1 VKKDEKSVQFRHM
14 VEEIVFFRSFQMVYA
29 IDNLAPS
36 SSVTEY
42 ENGNLNLEM
51 DFRRT
56 TKNVYRKSKDY
67 KECLSSFLTYM
78 MAKVQKRLTRV
89 LSIYVPQSLSYVIP
103 TLPTKG
109 VVEIIKTNLL
119 PSRSPLLQLHIVGL
133 DRGVFD

>member
-1 VKKDEKSVQFRHM
+1 
-14 VEEIVFFRSFQMVYA
+14 
-29 IDNLAPS
+29 
-36 SSVTEY
+36 
-42 ENGNLNLEM
+42 
-51 DFRRT
+51 
-56 TKNVYRKSKDY
+56 
-67 KECLSSFLTYM
+67 M

>member
-103 TLPTKG
+103 TIPTKG

>member
-1 VKKDEKSVQFRHM
+1 M

>member
-1 VKKDEKSVQFRHM
+1 M

-133 DRGVFD
+133 DRGVFVY